1 LSINT
6 VYWREN
12 FVSSTLVFAHFAFA
26 TKNYSGKSKVA
37 RFRVARAKRAKTRVE
52 ETKISL
58 YQQLQNYELEYGLTS
73 MSPRIR
79 IRK

>member
-1 LSINT
+1 
-6 VYWREN
+6 
-12 FVSSTLVFAHFAFA
+12 
-26 TKNYSGKSKVA
+26 
-37 RFRVARAKRAKTRVE
+37 VARAKRAKTRVA
-52 ETKISL
+52 ETKFSL